1 MPTSNFRYKPSP
13 EFQSSVI
20 REDTI
25 ESGFIGRLQ
34 GLKYDYR
41 PDITDRAALE
51 ANFREKFEALNRVR
65 LTDSEFA
72 RLLDEIVT
80 ADVFAAAKTLR
91 QINSFTRDDGTPLNY
106 SLVNLKDW
114 CKNTFEVVNQLRINT
129 DYSHHRY
136 DVLLLINGVP
146 CVQIELK
153 TLGVNPKK
161 AMEQIVEYKND
172 PGNGYTRTLL
182 CFLQLFIVSNRD
194 RTYYFANNNARHFA
208 FNADERFLP
217 IYEFADEENKKI
229 THLDDFTDRFLRK
242 CELGRTISRYMV
254 LIATEQ
260 KLMIM
265 RPYQV
270 YAVQFMVKCIDD
282 DNGNGFVWHTTGSGK
297 TLTSFKAS
305 TLLKEND
312 SIHKCVFVVD
322 RKDLDR
328 QTREEFNKFQEGCV
342 EENTNTA
349 ALVRRL
355 LSEDYADKVIV
366 TTIQKLGL
374 ALDETSKRNKQRKKN
389 DQPTYK
395 EMLAPLSDKRIVFIF
410 DECHR
415 SQFGENH
422 KAIKEFF
429 PKAQL
434 FGFTGTPIF
443 EANASLQKIEDTT
456 ASMRTTV
463 DLFQKQ
469 LHAYTI
475 THAIEDGN
483 VLRFHIDYF
492 KVAGASS
499 SSSSSKQ
506 EQDAPATW
514 DFFNPCTEIDIHTG
528 DLPHWEQ
535 GSVWYFVTFRLA
547 DSLPQSVVEE
557 LKAER
562 DHWKQTHDLDNLS
575 PAELAEYHRLFS
587 DRYETLLNAGSGS
600 CVLRDPA
607 IAKIMDDALHHF
619 EGQRYDLD
627 EYVIMPNHVHVLV
640 KPRPGFRLADIMH
653 SWKSFTANQ
662 INKRLGKTGQFWQH
676 ESYDHIVR
684 HERAMDAIRRYIRE
698 NPVAAGAFKVAG
710 ASSSQFK
717 KTKELEAPATVPK
730 RAVIEAILS
739 KHDTATGQRRF
750 NAILATASI
759 NDAIEYHSL
768 FKTMQAEKLAAD
780 PDYKPLNIA
789 CVFSPPAEGDP
800 DVKQIQEDL
809 PQEQADNEVDPEGK
823 KAALKAILADYNAR
837 YGTNHRLSE
846 FDLYY
851 QDVQKRIKDQQWPNS
866 DYPAAQKIDITIV
879 VDMLLTGF
887 DSKYLNTLYVD
898 KNLKHHGLIQA
909 FSRTNRVLNATKPY
923 GNILD
928 FRQQQDAVDAAIAL
942 FSGEKTGEQAREIWL
957 VEKAPVVIDKLKDAV
972 HKLDAFMK
980 SQGLDCAPSAVA
992 NLKGDAAKTV
1002 FIERFKEVQRLKTQL
1017 DQYTDLTEENK
1028 TAIAQVL
1035 PEESLRGFK
1044 GQYLEAAK
1052 KLKEQQGKGGGKD
1065 EPDNPVDQIDFEFVL
1080 FASAVID
1087 YDYIMALIA
1096 KFSEKGPSKSKMTRE
1111 QLIGLISA
1119 DAKFMN
1125 ERDDIAEYIGTLQA
1139 GEGLSETAIRDGYT
1153 RFKAEKNAKELAA
1166 IASKHG
1172 LTTAALQ
1179 TFVDGI
1185 LDRMIFDG
1193 EQLSDLLAPLDL
1205 GWKARTQA
1213 ELALMAELVPL
1224 LTKRAG
1230 GRDISGLSAY
1240 EQ

>member
-1 MPTSNFRYKPSP
+1 MSEKFTYHNVPELRSP
-13 EFQSSVI
+13 VL
-20 REDTI
+20 REQDLET
-25 ESGFIGRLQ
+25 GFIGKLQ
-34 GLKYDYR
+34 SLKYEYR
-41 PDITDRAALE
+41 PDIRDRAALE
-51 ANFREKFEALNRVR
+51 RNFREKFENLNRVR

-72 RLLDEIVT
+72 RLLDEIV
-80 ADVFAAAKTLR
+80 APDVFAAAKTLR
-91 QINSFTRDDGTPLNY
+91 EINAFTRDDGTPLNY
-106 SLVNLKDW
+106 SLVNLRDW
-114 CKNTFEVVNQLRINT
+114 CKNHFEVVNQLRINT
-129 DYSHHRY
+129 DNSHHRY
-136 DVLLLINGVP
+136 DALILINGVP
-146 CVQIELK
+146 VVQIELK
-153 TLGVNPKK
+153 TLGVNPRR

-172 PGNGYTRTLL
+172 PGNGYSKTLL

-194 RTYYFANNNARHFA
+194 RTYYFANNNAHHFA
-208 FNADERFLP
+208 FNTDERFLP
-217 IYEFADEENKKI
+217 VYEFADEDNRKI
-229 THLDDFTDRFLRK
+229 AHLDEFAVRFLKK
-242 CELGRTISRYMV
+242 CDLGRTISRYMV
-254 LIATEQ
+254 LIASER

-270 YAVQFMVKCIDD
+270 YAVQHMVKCIDD
-282 DNGNGFVWHTTGSGK
+282 DNGNGYVWHTTGSGK

-305 TLLKEND
+305 TLLKENEH
-312 SIHKCVFVVD
+312 IHKCVFVVD

-328 QTREEFNKFQEGCV
+328 QTREEFNRFQEGCV

-374 ALDETSKRNKQRKKN
+374 ALDENSKRNKQRTKN
-389 DQPTYK
+389 GQATFK
-395 EMLAPLSDKRIVFIF
+395 EQLSALKDKRIIFIF

-443 EANASLQKIEDTT
+443 DENASLQKIEDTT
-456 ASMRTTV
+456 ASNRTTA

-492 KVAGASS
+492 KPEG
-499 SSSSSKQ
+499 K
-506 EQDAPATW
+506 
-514 DFFNPCTEIDIHTG
+514 NPPKPGE
-528 DLPHWEQ
+528 
-535 GSVWYFVTFRLA
+535 
-547 DSLPQSVVEE
+547 
-557 LKAER
+557 
-562 DHWKQTHDLDNLS
+562 
-575 PAELAEYHRLFS
+575 
-587 DRYETLLNAGSGS
+587 
-600 CVLRDPA
+600 A
-607 IAKIMDDALHHF
+607 IAK
-619 EGQRYDLD
+619 
-627 EYVIMPNHVHVLV
+627 
-640 KPRPGFRLADIMH
+640 K
-653 SWKSFTANQ
+653 
-662 INKRLGKTGQFWQH
+662 
-676 ESYDHIVR
+676 
-684 HERAMDAIRRYIRE
+684 
-698 NPVAAGAFKVAG
+698 
-710 ASSSQFK
+710 
-717 KTKELEAPATVPK
+717 
-730 RAVIEAILS
+730 AVIEAILS
-739 KHDTATGQRRF
+739 KHDAATAGRRF

-759 NDAIEYHSL
+759 NNAIEYHGL
-768 FKTMQAEKLAAD
+768 FKTIQADKQAAD

-809 PQEQADNEVDPEGK
+809 PQEQADNEEDPEGK

-928 FRQQQDAVDAAIAL
+928 FRQQQDAVDAAITL
-942 FSGEKTGEQAREIWL
+942 FSGEKNGEQAREIWL
-957 VEKAPVVIDKLKDAV
+957 VEKAPVVIQKLEAAV
-972 HKLDAFMK
+972 QKLDAFMQ
-980 SQGLDCAPSAVA
+980 SQGLSCTPSDVA

-1017 DQYTDLTEENK
+1017 DQYTDLTPEDK

-1035 PEESLRGFK
+1035 PEENLRGFK
-1044 GQYLEAAK
+1044 GQYLETAK
-1052 KLKEQQGKGGGKD
+1052 KLKEQQGKASGKD
-1065 EPDNPVDQIDFEFVL
+1065 EADDPVAQIDFEFVL

-1087 YDYIMALIA
+1087 YDYIMGLIA
-1096 KFSEKGPSKSKMTRE
+1096 KFSERGPGKSKMTRE

-1153 RFKAEKNAKELAA
+1153 RFKTEKNAKELAA
-1166 IASKHG
+1166 IAQKHG

-1193 EQLSDLLAPLDL
+1193 EQLGDLLAPLDL

>member
-1 MPTSNFRYKPSP
+1 MPSSSSP
-13 EFQSSVI
+13 NDIPAPAAPVLK
-20 REDTI
+20 EDQI
-25 ESGFIGRLQ
+25 EYGFIGTLQ
-34 GLKYDYR
+34 KLKYEYR
-41 PDITDRAALE
+41 PDITNRATLE
-51 ANFREKFEALNRVR
+51 ANFRQKFEALNRVR

-72 RLLDEIVT
+72 RLLDEIT
-80 ADVFAAAKTLR
+80 TPDVFTASKTLR
-91 QINSFTRDDGTPLNY
+91 SINSFTREDGTSLNY

-114 CKNTFEVVNQLRINT
+114 CKNDFEVINQLRINT
-129 DYSHHRY
+129 DYGHHRY
-136 DVLLLINGVP
+136 DVILLINGVP

-153 TLGVNPKK
+153 TLGVNPRR

-182 CFLQLFIVSNRD
+182 CFMQIFIVSNRVH
-194 RTYYFANNNARHFA
+194 TVYFANNNTRHFS

-217 IYEFADEENKKI
+217 VYEFADEQNRKI
-229 THLDDFTDRFLRK
+229 THLDEFALRFLKK
-242 CELGRTISRYMV
+242 CDLGRTVSRYMV
-254 LIATEQ
+254 LIASEQ

-270 YAVQFMVKCIDD
+270 YAVQHMVTCIDD

-297 TLTSFKAS
+297 TLTSFKAA

-312 SIHKCVFVVD
+312 QIHKCVFVVD

-328 QTREEFNKFQEGCV
+328 QTREEFNRFQEGCV

-349 ALVRRL
+349 TLVRRL
-355 LSEDYADKVIV
+355 LSDNMADKVIV

-374 ALDETSKRNKQRKKN
+374 ALDENSKRNKQRSKN
-389 DQPTYK
+389 GQATFK
-395 EMLAPLSDKRIVFIF
+395 EQLSALKDKRIVFIF

-456 ASMRTTV
+456 ASMRTTA

-492 KVAGASS
+492 KPEG
-499 SSSSSKQ
+499 K
-506 EQDAPATW
+506 
-514 DFFNPCTEIDIHTG
+514 NPPKPGE
-528 DLPHWEQ
+528 
-535 GSVWYFVTFRLA
+535 
-547 DSLPQSVVEE
+547 
-557 LKAER
+557 
-562 DHWKQTHDLDNLS
+562 
-575 PAELAEYHRLFS
+575 
-587 DRYETLLNAGSGS
+587 
-600 CVLRDPA
+600 A
-607 IAKIMDDALHHF
+607 IAK
-619 EGQRYDLD
+619 
-627 EYVIMPNHVHVLV
+627 
-640 KPRPGFRLADIMH
+640 K
-653 SWKSFTANQ
+653 
-662 INKRLGKTGQFWQH
+662 
-676 ESYDHIVR
+676 
-684 HERAMDAIRRYIRE
+684 
-698 NPVAAGAFKVAG
+698 
-710 ASSSQFK
+710 
-717 KTKELEAPATVPK
+717 
-730 RAVIEAILS
+730 AVIESILA
-739 KHDTATGQRRF
+739 KHNQSTAERRF
-750 NAILATASI
+750 NAILATSSI
-759 NDAIEYHSL
+759 NDAIEYHAL
-768 FKTMQAEKLAAD
+768 FKKMQAEKLAAD
-780 PDYKPLNIA
+780 PDFKPLNIA

-800 DVKQIQEDL
+800 DVRQIQEDL
-809 PQEQADNEVDPEGK
+809 PQEQADNEEDPEGK
-823 KAALKAILADYNAR
+823 KAALKSILADYNAR

-846 FDLYY
+846 FDQYY
-851 QDVQKRIKDQQWPNS
+851 QDIQTRIKDQQWPNA
-866 DYPAAQKIDITIV
+866 DYPAAHKIDITIV

-887 DSKYLNTLYVD
+887 DSKFLNTLYVD

-909 FSRTNRVLNATKPY
+909 FSRTNRVLNGTKPY

-957 VEKAPVVIDKLKDAV
+957 VDKAPVVIQKLEEAV
-972 HKLDAFMK
+972 RNLDAFMK
-980 SQGLDCAPSAVA
+980 SQGLDCTPSAVA
-992 NLKGDAAKTV
+992 NLKGDTAKAA
-1002 FIERFKEVQRLKTQL
+1002 FCNQFKEVQRLKTQL

-1028 TAIAQVL
+1028 ASIDAVL
-1035 PEESLRGFK
+1035 PEENLRGFK
-1044 GQYLEAAK
+1044 GQYLETAK
-1052 KLKEQQGKGGGKD
+1052 KLKVQKPGSAD
-1065 EPDNPVDQIDFEFVL
+1065 VPVGSSPIDQIDFEFVL

-1087 YDYIMALIA
+1087 YDYIMGLIA
-1096 KFSEKGPSKSKMTRE
+1096 KFSEKGPGKSKMTRE
-1111 QLIGLISA
+1111 ELIGLISA

-1125 ERDDIAEYIGTLQA
+1125 ERDDIAEYIGTLKA
-1139 GEGLSETAIRDGYT
+1139 GEGLSETAIREGYT
-1153 RFKAEKNAKELAA
+1153 RFKAEKNAKELAT
-1166 IASKHG
+1166 IAAKHS

-1179 TFVDGI
+1179 SFVDGI

-1193 EQLSDLLAPLDL
+1193 EQLGDLMAPLDL

-1213 ELALMAELVPL
+1213 ELALMADLHPL
-1224 LTKRAG
+1224 LTKRAS

>member
-1 MPTSNFRYKPSP
+1 MPKSSPSYITQLP
-13 EFQSSVI
+13 SSPSGLL
-20 REDTI
+20 REDGI
-25 ESGFIGRLQ
+25 EAGFIGKLQ
-34 GLKYDYR
+34 GLKYEYR
-41 PDITDRAALE
+41 PDIRDRAALE
-51 ANFREKFEALNRVR
+51 ANFREKFEALNRVQ
-65 LTDSEFA
+65 LTDTEFA
-72 RLLDEIVT
+72 RLLDEIVS
-80 ADVFAAAKTLR
+80 ADVFAASKTLR
-91 QINSFTRDDGTPLNY
+91 AINSFTRDDGTPLNY
-106 SLVNLKDW
+106 TLVNLKDW
-114 CKNTFEVVNQLRINT
+114 CKNHFEVINQLRINT
-129 DYSHHRY
+129 DNSHHRY
-136 DVLLLINGVP
+136 DVILLINGVP

-153 TLGVNPKK
+153 TLGVNPRR

-172 PGNGYTRTLL
+172 PGNGYTKTLL
-182 CFLQLFIVSNRD
+182 CFIQLFIVSNRD
-194 RTYYFANNNARHFA
+194 RTFYFANNNARHFA
-208 FNADERFLP
+208 FHAEERFLP
-217 IYEFADEENKKI
+217 VYEFADESNRKI
-229 THLDDFTDRFLRK
+229 THLDEFTTTFLKK
-242 CELGRTISRYMV
+242 CDLGRTISRYMV
-254 LIATEQ
+254 LLAGEQ
-260 KLMIM
+260 KLMVM

-270 YAVQFMVKCIDD
+270 YAVQHMVKCIDD
-282 DNGNGFVWHTTGSGK
+282 DDGNGFVWHTTGSGK

-312 SIHKCVFVVD
+312 NIHKCVFVVD

-443 EANASLQKIEDTT
+443 EANASLQKITDEQ
-456 ASMRTTV
+456 ASMRTTA
-463 DLFQKQ
+463 DLFQKR

-492 KVAGASS
+492 KPEG
-499 SSSSSKQ
+499 K
-506 EQDAPATW
+506 
-514 DFFNPCTEIDIHTG
+514 NPPKPGE
-528 DLPHWEQ
+528 
-535 GSVWYFVTFRLA
+535 
-547 DSLPQSVVEE
+547 
-557 LKAER
+557 
-562 DHWKQTHDLDNLS
+562 
-575 PAELAEYHRLFS
+575 
-587 DRYETLLNAGSGS
+587 
-600 CVLRDPA
+600 A
-607 IAKIMDDALHHF
+607 IAK
-619 EGQRYDLD
+619 
-627 EYVIMPNHVHVLV
+627 
-640 KPRPGFRLADIMH
+640 K
-653 SWKSFTANQ
+653 
-662 INKRLGKTGQFWQH
+662 
-676 ESYDHIVR
+676 
-684 HERAMDAIRRYIRE
+684 
-698 NPVAAGAFKVAG
+698 
-710 ASSSQFK
+710 
-717 KTKELEAPATVPK
+717 
-730 RAVIEAILS
+730 AVIEAILS
-739 KHDTATGQRRF
+739 KHDAATGGRRF

-759 NDAIEYHSL
+759 NDAIEYHAL
-768 FKTMQAEKLAAD
+768 FAAMQKEKAEAD
-780 PDYKPLNIA
+780 PEFKPLNIA

-809 PQEQADNEVDPEGK
+809 PQEQADNEEDPEGK

-837 YGTNHRLSE
+837 YGSNHRLSE

-851 QDVQKRIKDQQWPNS
+851 QDVQKRIKDQQWPNA

-887 DSKYLNTLYVD
+887 DSKFLNTLYVD

-909 FSRTNRVLNATKPY
+909 FSRTNRVLNGTKPY

-928 FRQQQDAVDAAIAL
+928 FRQQQDAVDTAIAL
-942 FSGEKTGEQAREIWL
+942 FSGEKSGEQAREIWL
-957 VEKAPVVIDKLKDAV
+957 VDKAPVVIQKLTTAV
-972 HKLDAFMK
+972 QKLDDFMK
-980 SQGLDCAPSAVA
+980 SQGLDCTPSAVA
-992 NLKGDAAKTV
+992 NLKGDAAKAA
-1002 FIERFKEVQRLKTQL
+1002 FITHFKEVQRLKTQL

-1028 TAIAQVL
+1028 ASIDAVL
-1035 PEESLRGFK
+1035 PDENLRGFK
-1044 GQYLEAAK
+1044 GQYLETAK
-1052 KLKEQQGKGGGKD
+1052 KLKEQQGKTGGKD
-1065 EPDNPVDQIDFEFVL
+1065 QTGDGTDDPVDEIDFEFVL

-1087 YDYIMALIA
+1087 YDYIMGLIA
-1096 KFSEKGPSKSKMTRE
+1096 KFSAKGPGKSKMTRE
-1111 QLIGLISA
+1111 ELIGLISA

-1125 ERDDIAEYIGTLQA
+1125 ERDDIAEYIGTLKA
-1139 GEGLSETAIRDGYT
+1139 GEGLSETAIREGYT

-1166 IASKHG
+1166 IAARHG

-1193 EQLSDLLAPLDL
+1193 EHLSDLMAPLDL

-1213 ELALMAELVPL
+1213 ELALMADLCPL